1 MKVLIA
7 TKYGFCFGVEHAIEK
22 ARKLLDEKETVYCLG
37 PLIHNSHVVNRLS
50 SIGLRVV
57 DDLSQID
64 TCEQSRSDASTEPDP
79 STEHVSSTGPVSSTD
94 HIPTVLIRSHGCRP
108 ELLEEIKKRGFKLAD
123 ATCILVKRA
132 QKLVGEL
139 YRQGYQVV
147 IVGDPDHPEVQGA
160 VGHAPGEVIVVGGP
174 EDLDKLPS
182 NGRVAV
188 ISQTT
193 NSAEDFGKI
202 VGLIATR
209 GYEEMKVVNTI
220 CRETARRQASAVELC
235 RNVDVMFVLGSHH
248 SANTGELAQLCRRNG
263 VDTHHLQDWQEFKP
277 EYIVGKSIAGVTAGA
292 STPDWIIK
300 EFVRNLQKL
309 TPASKL

>member
-50 SIGLRVV
+50 HAGLRVV
-57 DDLSQID
+57 DNLSQIDAD
-64 TCEQSRSDASTEPDP
+64 TCEQSHSDTPTDHNSSAERVS
-79 STEHVSSTGPVSSTD
+79 STEHV
-94 HIPTVLIRSHGCRP
+94 PTVLIRSHGCRP
-108 ELLEEIKKRGFKLAD
+108 ELLEEIKKRGFELAD

-139 YRQGYQVV
+139 YQQGYQVV
-147 IVGDPDHPEVQGA
+147 IVGDPEHPEVQGA
-160 VGHAPGEVIVVGGP
+160 VGHAPGKVIVVDGP

-182 NGRVAV
+182 KGRLAV

-202 VGLIATR
+202 VGLIAMR

-235 RNVDVMFVLGSHH
+235 RKVDVMFVLGSHH

-263 VDTHHLQDWQEFKP
+263 VDTYHLQDWQEFKP
-277 EYIVGKSIAGVTAGA
+277 EYVVGSNTAGVTAGA

-300 EFVRNLQKL
+300 EFVSNLQKL
-309 TPASKL
+309 